1 MSTHCMLGFDRHYS
15 NPRYS
20 GVTRAAAKA
29 DCSERLSDL
38 ARPVRLPAAH
48 KYELPCPRPI
58 SRAALSYHASA
69 KIQELAE
76 AKKPAS
82 AR

>member
-1 MSTHCMLGFDRHYS
+1 MLGFDRDYS

-20 GVTRAAAKA
+20 GVSRAAANA
-29 DCSERLSDL
+29 ECSDRLSDL
-38 ARPVRLPAAH
+38 ARPVPLPAEH
-48 KYELPCPRPI
+48 RYELPCPRPV

-69 KIQELAE
+69 RVQELAE